1 MAVVP
6 NDNLDFRNRPIFMG
20 LTGKTKALSC
30 LKSITGEP
38 QLVILEKNIMDFY
51 RDTKEFKNFS
61 FYVVTRGNKSN
72 CWFESAAFPGW
83 FLSTSIHPNMPVG
96 LCKQGAYYPDLKM
109 SCLKPSKPP
118 HVLEPLRLREPR
130 LFRIWDISQKF
141 LFIVNSMLIAN
152 PLDFNSP
159 DPRQQP
165 IFMGLTD
172 GSHTLSCTSSSEG
185 QPQLHLVMD
194 GSSETCSFESAQ
206 FPGWFIS
213 TSSEPNKPI
222 NLGQKGG
229 TEITLFYFETSERK
243 EKGELVITRVI

>member
-1 MAVVP
+1 MEIQK
-6 NDNLDFRNRPIFMG
+6 NKRY
-20 LTGKTKALSC
+20 K
-30 LKSITGEP
+30 KSWDEEMKELFQ
-38 QLVILEKNIMDFY
+38 QL
-51 RDTKEFKNFS
+51 R
-61 FYVVTRGNKSN
+61 
-72 CWFESAAFPGW
+72 
-83 FLSTSIHPNMPVG
+83 
-96 LCKQGAYYPDLKM
+96 QQQAYYPDLNM
-109 SCLKPSKPP
+109 SHLKPSKTP

-141 LFIVNSMLIAN
+141 LFMVNSMLIAN

-159 DPRQQP
+159 EVWMAVLPNNALDPRKQP
-165 IFMGLTD
+165 IFMSLTD

-185 QPQLHLVMD
+185 QPQLHLVERNIMELYNQNQKFLDFSFYSKMD

-229 TEITLFYFETSERK
+229 TGITLFYFETSERK
-243 EKGELVITRVI
+243 EKVELVITRII